1 MSIIGPG
8 VAMWNLGKHRVHY
21 VDYMETILGY
31 TRRLQTG
38 ISAGFRVELAPQRRG
53 PMLLKV
59 RQFLGRA
66 SSLLP
71 LPGIAL
77 TLLVSGCVFS
87 QLDDDLAKLE
97 DVTHLFTGTVS
108 TDVLQFHSTVVVALE
123 DRDAESIKS
132 FRMMAGAGVFEIRA
146 AKTPLYFFAFADLN
160 KDLRFQADEPY
171 GWAAQAEAIS
181 PTGDATTD
189 IDILIGTADQR
200 PIPEE
205 LLEEPLEYHL
215 NNYANTHIGT
225 VSSLEDPLFSNM
237 QGRKGLWQPFAFWED
252 GGTGLHFLQPFDPKK
267 TPVLFVHGINGSPR
281 DFRSMIEQ
289 LDQSRFQAW
298 FVSYPSGL
306 RLSWLARGLFQ
317 FLEVLHRQYEFKELH
332 VVAHSMGGLV
342 SRGSLNLCVQTRRC
356 QYLRSYTTLSTPWNG
371 VASAESGVKYAPSIV
386 PVWRDLGPDSDYVRT
401 LFDTPLPRGVPH
413 HLLFGFHQDGYS
425 TQSSDGVIELSSQ
438 LRAAAQEQA
447 LTVRGFDEGH
457 VSILQSEQVINSVN
471 ALLLQSTA
479 RRIR

>member
-1 MSIIGPG
+1 
-8 VAMWNLGKHRVHY
+8 
-21 VDYMETILGY
+21 
-31 TRRLQTG
+31 
-38 ISAGFRVELAPQRRG
+38 
-53 PMLLKV
+53 MLLKAHHLSCCS
-59 RQFLGRA
+59 RLLRLLLYIPLG
-66 SSLLP
+66 LF
-71 LPGIAL
+71 
-77 TLLVSGCVFS
+77 VSACVFS

-97 DVTHLFTGTVS
+97 DVTHLFTGTVG

-171 GWAAQAEAIS
+171 GWAAQAQAIS

-189 IDILIGTADQR
+189 IDILISTADQP
-200 PIPEE
+200 PIPEG
-205 LLEEPLEYHL
+205 LLEEPLEFHL

-267 TPVLFVHGINGSPR
+267 TPVLFVHGINGSPQ
-281 DFRSMIEQ
+281 DFRSIIDA
-289 LDQSRFQAW
+289 LDPSRYQAW
-298 FVSYPSGL
+298 VVSYPSGL

-332 VVAHSMGGLV
+332 LVAHSMGGLV
-342 SRGSLNLCVQTRRC
+342 SRGSLNLCVQTGRC

-401 LFDTPLPRGVPH
+401 LFDTPLPSGVTH
-413 HLLFGFHQDGYS
+413 HLLFGFRQDGYS
-425 TQSSDGVIELSSQ
+425 SQSSDGVIELSSQ

-447 LTVRGFDEGH
+447 MTLRGFDEGH
-457 VSILQSEQVINSVN
+457 VSILRSEQVINSVN

-479 RRIR
+479 KRNR